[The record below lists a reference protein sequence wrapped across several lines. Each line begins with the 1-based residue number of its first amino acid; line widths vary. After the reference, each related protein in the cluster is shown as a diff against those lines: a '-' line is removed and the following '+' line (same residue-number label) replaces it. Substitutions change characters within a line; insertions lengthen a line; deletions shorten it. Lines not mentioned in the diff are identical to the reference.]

1 MRTTDWVE
9 VCVQASVDAGELLG
23 ILDDPAV
30 QGAWEEAGTI
40 HLYWPEDQW
49 NGDRLASVQTVLRR
63 MNQAG
68 MADIPVS
75 VDRVPFQDWNQLWA
89 RSVKPLWIGKRIVVR
104 PSWEPVSLQPGQI
117 EIILDPKQAFGTG
130 HHATTRM
137 LLEWLEE
144 IVRGGESV
152 LDIGTG
158 SGLLAM
164 AALRLG
170 AVRAVG
176 IDHDPVAIE
185 CAQDYARQNRFGEEL
200 SLQCGGFDAIPKG
213 QSFDLVLANL
223 DRQTLLQLAERL
235 TDSTHPKWLISG
247 LLLDQREEIVSA
259 FAAAGLY
266 PGRQREQDGWLA
278 MEFLHAQS
286 CEGV

>member
-1 MRTTDWVE
+1 MQQDWVD
-9 VCVQASVDAGELLG
+9 VCILAPIDAGELLG
-23 ILDDPAV
+23 MLDDPSV
-30 QGAWEEAGTI
+30 QGAWEEAGAI

-49 NGDRLASVQTVLRR
+49 NGDRLASVQTVVRR
-63 MNQAG
+63 MHSAG

-75 VDRVPFQDWNQLWA
+75 VNRVPFQDWNQQWA

-170 AVRAVG
+170 AVQAVG
-176 IDHDPVAIE
+176 IDYDPVAID
-185 CAQDYARQNRFGEEL
+185 CAEDYARQNCFGSEL
-200 SLQCGGFDAIPKG
+200 SFLCSGLDAIPNKP
-213 QSFDLVLANL
+213 SFDLVLANL
-223 DRQTLLQLAERL
+223 DRQTLLQLAERPADGAH
-235 TDSTHPKWLISG
+235 TRWLVSG
-247 LLLDQREEIVSA
+247 LLLDQRNEIVAA

-266 PGRQREQDGWLA
+266 PGRQRELDGWLA
-278 MEFLHAQS
+278 LEFLRVSS
-286 CEGV
+286 CEGA

>member
-1 MRTTDWVE
+1 MQKDWVE
-9 VCVQASVDAGELLG
+9 VCIQAPVDAGELLG
-23 ILDDPAV
+23 MLDDPVV

-49 NGDRLASVQTVLRR
+49 NGDRLASVQTLLRR
-63 MNQAG
+63 INPAG

-75 VDRVPFQDWNQLWA
+75 VDRVPFRDWNQQWA

-170 AVRAVG
+170 AVHAVG

-185 CAQDYARQNRFGEEL
+185 CAQDYARQNRFGNEL
-200 SLQCGGFDAIPKG
+200 SFRCSGLDAVPKE

-235 TDSTHPKWLISG
+235 TDPTHPKWLVSG

-278 MEFLHAQS
+278 MEFLQAQS